1 MLQKTGF
8 FKKRFSNVASKYA
21 TNATFGAVSEGLVQS
36 QYSMHNALCIEKKG
50 DIKMLTFKKA
60 VPNETVEL
68 FCLNLFACGSP
79 IEASR
84 RTGIEESVGIKLST
98 TRRVQRRLAKY
109 YKSRELT
116 LYRARAGLERLA
128 FGRIN
133 DAAELAL
140 SGEETEF
147 SRFDGADLFNVSE
160 LKRVK
165 GGGVEIKFFDRLKA
179 IEQLIALEE
188 LIRGNDSS
196 DDFIRA
202 FEQAVSEDGEQEDE

>member
-1 MLQKTGF
+1 MF
-8 FKKRFSNVASKYA
+8 IFKKNLPA
-21 TNATFGAVSEGLVQS
+21 
-36 QYSMHNALCIEKKG
+36 
-50 DIKMLTFKKA
+50 
-60 VPNETVEL
+60 ETVEL

-79 IEASR
+79 AEAAR

-140 SGEETEF
+140 AGEEGEF
-147 SRFDGADLFNVSE
+147 SRYDGADLFNVSE
-160 LKRVK
+160 IKRVK

-179 IEQLIALEE
+179 IEQLIAAEQ
-188 LIRGNDSS
+188 LIRSDSAS
-196 DDFIRA
+196 DDFLEA
-202 FEQAVSEDGEQEDE
+202 FAQAVTEGGEESYAQEEI